1 MSRLKQVAKKSG
13 KKDIQSLT
21 CDDLYDNIINAKSH
35 TGDMKKVIFGLAQ
48 HDPEVEQ
55 GVGNLYTESRDKILN
70 NETLCMTLLLRK
82 KILKLLKKWFHI
94 IHT

>member
-1 MSRLKQVAKKSG
+1 MITKKFLVHEQQLKCQDLNRLQKKSG

-48 HDPEVEQ
+48 HDPEIEQ
-55 GVGNLYTESRDKILN
+55 GVGNLYGESRAQDMKQRDSLY
-70 NETLCMTLLLRK
+70 E
-82 KILKLLKKWFHI
+82 FHY
-94 IHT
+94 